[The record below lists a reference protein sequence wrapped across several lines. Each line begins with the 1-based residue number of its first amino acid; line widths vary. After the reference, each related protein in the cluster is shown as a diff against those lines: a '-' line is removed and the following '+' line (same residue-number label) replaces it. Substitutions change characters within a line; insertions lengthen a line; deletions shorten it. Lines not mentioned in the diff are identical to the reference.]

1 MLRPFDARYYISKNR
16 LRTIVLI
23 ILISMIAICYVGGLY
38 IASPFYEE
46 LNTIDVYKNFAV
58 VILKKYGS
66 VREYTE
72 LSAFVA
78 DKTSGIGQH
87 IPVRYYTEA
96 ENISS
101 AQFYITNQYMFFKT
115 LIGVPGGAPMPVFLN
130 PEDFAT
136 FNDLIKLMP
145 EGTILDD
152 GKLVMSEIFRI
163 NMNLEI
169 GDIVE
174 NDYEMVVGFNQSCEL
189 ADTYIAKG
197 YTYFRVDSTYTA
209 DSVMLLRE
217 NIYDTAVSIDNFNR
231 ALKQVKERF
240 PSFQIIDYQ
249 QRKEIVYEKFSA
261 FRTILFIIS
270 LVVALVLAV
279 TINAIFAGEYEKRKF
294 EFSLYKAIGFS
305 LREITVKVIKEIFM
319 IQSMGVM
326 LGILLALITVFC
338 LNRFVLPNQGL
349 KLAYYSIEAVIGT
362 LLCAMIILITLI
374 SVQII
379 RVKKC
384 DVTNF

>member
-1 MLRPFDARYYISKNR
+1 
-16 LRTIVLI
+16 
-23 ILISMIAICYVGGLY
+23 MIAICYVGGLY